1 MCLCKCFC
9 LDTFSLFPMIPM
21 ILEGHQRLIGK
32 SGRFETTNQGLVEN
46 GLSLIPVDWK
56 WRYTLWRLTKPH
68 DFEDVLGIGTRL
80 SNRMWME
87 RDAMSQSEWKDKQKK
102 DRTTRVVVRCNSGNI
117 SLPMASLGHWSETWS
132 SEAPRLIR
140 TMVRNP
146 FDFPSMGGD
155 DSNWFTQKK
164 CVPPPV
170 LSELIN
176 PMNCSLY
183 PP

>member
-68 DFEDVLGIGTRL
+68 DFEDVLGIGTCL

-102 DRTTRVVVRCNSGNI
+102 IEQLELWWDV
-117 SLPMASLGHWSETWS
+117 
-132 SEAPRLIR
+132 IR
-140 TMVRNP
+140 GT
-146 FDFPSMGGD
+146 
-155 DSNWFTQKK
+155 
-164 CVPPPV
+164 
-170 LSELIN
+170 
-176 PMNCSLY
+176 SLY
-183 PP
+183 LWLPWAIGVKPDLQKLLGLSGRWFEILSIFHPWGVTIPIDSLKKSACPPQF